1 LNCDIVDA
9 MSTVKESTLSPAGTE
24 AEPPAAADDEA
35 GAAADDEAGAADEL
49 DDELDELQPA
59 ATRATTAAPIAT
71 VPRRRTRRSAP
82 SPCRPEC
89 GLL

>member
-9 MSTVKESTLSPAGTE
+9 MSTVKESTLSPDGTE
-24 AEPPAAADDEA
+24 AEPPAAADE
-35 GAAADDEAGAADEL
+35 AADDEAGAAAEL

-71 VPRRRTRRSAP
+71 VPRRRTRRSVP

>member
-9 MSTVKESTLSPAGTE
+9 MSTVKESTLSPDGTE
-24 AEPPAAADDEA
+24 AEPPAAADEAADEA
-35 GAAADDEAGAADEL
+35 GAAAEL

-71 VPRRRTRRSAP
+71 VPRRRTRRSVP

>member
-1 LNCDIVDA
+1 

-24 AEPPAAADDEA
+24 AEPPAAADDEPA
-35 GAAADDEAGAADEL
+35 DEAGAAADEL

-71 VPRRRTRRSAP
+71 VPRRRTRRSVP

>member
-24 AEPPAAADDEA
+24 AEPPAAADEA
-35 GAAADDEAGAADEL
+35 GAADDEAGAADEL

-71 VPRRRTRRSAP
+71 VPRRRTRRSVP

>member
-1 LNCDIVDA
+1 LNWDIVDV
-9 MSTVKESTLSPAGTE
+9 MSTVKESTLSPAGTV
-24 AEPPAAADDEA
+24 AEPPAAAGDEAADDEA
-35 GAAADDEAGAADEL
+35 GAAADEL

-71 VPRRRTRRSAP
+71 VPRRRTRRSVP

>member
-1 LNCDIVDA
+1 
-9 MSTVKESTLSPAGTE
+9 MSTVKESTLSPVGTE

-35 GAAADDEAGAADEL
+35 GAAAADEAGAAADEL

-71 VPRRRTRRSAP
+71 VPRRRTRRSVP

>member
-9 MSTVKESTLSPAGTE
+9 MSTVKESTLSPDGTV
-24 AEPPAAADDEA
+24 AEPPAAADDA
-35 GAAADDEAGAADEL
+35 GAADDEAGAAADEL

-71 VPRRRTRRSAP
+71 VPRRRTRRSVP

>member
-1 LNCDIVDA
+1 LNWDIVDA
-9 MSTVKESTLSPAGTE
+9 MSTVKESTLSPDGTV
-24 AEPPAAADDEA
+24 AEPPAAAGDEAADDEA
-35 GAAADDEAGAADEL
+35 GAAADEL

-71 VPRRRTRRSAP
+71 VPRRRTRRSVP